1 MPGPRQLP
9 LQESHRFSGD
19 NSPRSSTADVMES
32 PPASSWKKKSKTLFT
47 VYSPHQFEGKT
58 VATDGKLKRNNPPS
72 STKKDSPHSS
82 KTFTEY
88 PGENVRHGN
97 SAPTTRSS
105 TTWNPPKS
113 SSTCETKPEHQ
124 QSSPKQDNGCTEK
137 LKHAEKCIAD
147 SYRLVWG
154 KDMPECQEALS
165 LLQQAVK
172 TQISCLGKHHPDVGF
187 TVNFIGTTHWRMSQ
201 VVDPSRMEQH
211 CKSAVKYFLE
221 ARRIF
226 GKSPNCKASIA
237 DVDKRME
244 CILNAQLHW
253 TPPQVSQ
260 FMAFLRQMMEHE
272 QQGDNAKAKSDLG
285 TANNE
290 YRKARQLGNILK
302 RQIN

>member
-1 MPGPRQLP
+1 
-9 LQESHRFSGD
+9 
-19 NSPRSSTADVMES
+19 MES

-47 VYSPHQFEGKT
+47 VYSPHQSEGKI
-58 VATDGKLKRNNPPS
+58 VVTDGKLKRNNPQI
-72 STKKDSPHSS
+72 STKKDTPHSS

-88 PGENVRHGN
+88 PRENVRHVN
-97 SAPTTRSS
+97 SAPTRTSISR
-105 TTWNPPKS
+105 NPPKT

-124 QSSPKQDNGCTEK
+124 QSSPKQDNGCAEI
-137 LKHAEKCIAD
+137 LKQAEKCIAD

-154 KDMPECQEALS
+154 KDIPECQEALS

-201 VVDPSRMEQH
+201 VVDPSCTEQH

-226 GKSPNCKASIA
+226 GKSANCKVSIA
-237 DVDKRME
+237 AVDKRME
-244 CILNAQLHW
+244 CILNTQLHW

-260 FMAFLRQMMEHE
+260 FMVSLRQMMEHE
-272 QQGDNAKAKSDLG
+272 QQGDDAKAKSDLG